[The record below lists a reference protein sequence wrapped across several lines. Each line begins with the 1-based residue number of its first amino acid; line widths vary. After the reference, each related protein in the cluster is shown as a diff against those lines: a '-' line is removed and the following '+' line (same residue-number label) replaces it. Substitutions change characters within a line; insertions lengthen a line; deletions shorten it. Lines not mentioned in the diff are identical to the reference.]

1 TGGGKTEA
9 YLAVSAFSALY
20 RRVKDKNDVGVD
32 TFMRYTLRL
41 LTVDQF
47 QRAARLI
54 ISLEY
59 IRRRKVDMLG
69 EKEYSIGLWVGGD
82 TTPNNFEQ
90 AKKQFNEIIKNK
102 KKKKFIVTSC
112 PWCGAEI
119 KPIKLE
125 KNTIYQGISIESTLK
140 CSCPDEKC
148 EFENKLPI
156 YFIDEDIYENPPTF
170 LIGTIDKFVQLTWKP
185 KARSLFGINKKGER
199 IVSPPNLIIQDE
211 LHLISGPLGSLTGMY
226 ETLIEELTY
235 DYRSESKPK
244 ILGATATIKAFNTQ
258 IKALFGREKS
268 FIFPPSGISM
278 DDNFFSNVILNEDGT
293 YFPGRKYI
301 GIYPIT
307 QGKLQTQVQTFSK
320 LLMTVNNLP
329 IESKNSF
336 WTILSFY
343 NTIKDI
349 GKANSLVDQDIPYT
363 INYNYD
369 KSNIPLDSRR
379 YINREK
385 VKELTSR
392 MNNNEIAG
400 ALQELKTDYT
410 ITKNEAIDLAL
421 ASNIIEVGVDIDRLS
436 LMTIVGQPKTT
447 SQYIQVSGRIGRK
460 VDENPGLVIVL
471 YNKGNSTDKSHYE
484 HFNEYHQQLYANVEE
499 TSITPFSYFSI
510 ERGLPAVLIGF
521 LRQIF
526 DYKKLGI
533 APNAEFINDNLNKI
547 EDFVEKRIVKKM
559 KLVDTTE
566 KETLQTVYEKVLD
579 NLTGIDYESW
589 ESKFNQSGYM
599 VQLNEDTVVQE
610 DQSTIITSM
619 RNVDATSRLK
629 VKNKRK
635 HNYKNFF

>member
-1 TGGGKTEA
+1 
-9 YLAVSAFSALY
+9 
-20 RRVKDKNDVGVD
+20 
-32 TFMRYTLRL
+32 
-41 LTVDQF
+41 
-47 QRAARLI
+47 
-54 ISLEY
+54 
-59 IRRRKVDMLG
+59 
-69 EKEYSIGLWVGGD
+69 
-82 TTPNNFEQ
+82 
-90 AKKQFNEIIKNK
+90 
-102 KKKKFIVTSC
+102 
-112 PWCGAEI
+112 
-119 KPIKLE
+119 
-125 KNTIYQGISIESTLK
+125 
-140 CSCPDEKC
+140 
-148 EFENKLPI
+148 
-156 YFIDEDIYENPPTF
+156 
-170 LIGTIDKFVQLTWKP
+170 
-185 KARSLFGINKKGER
+185 
-199 IVSPPNLIIQDE
+199 
-211 LHLISGPLGSLTGMY
+211 
-226 ETLIEELTY
+226 
-235 DYRSESKPK
+235 
-244 ILGATATIKAFNTQ
+244 
-258 IKALFGREKS
+258 
-268 FIFPPSGISM
+268 
-278 DDNFFSNVILNEDGT
+278 
-293 YFPGRKYI
+293 
-301 GIYPIT
+301 
-307 QGKLQTQVQTFSK
+307 
-320 LLMTVNNLP
+320 
-329 IESKNSF
+329 
-336 WTILSFY
+336 
-343 NTIKDI
+343 
-349 GKANSLVDQDIPYT
+349 
-363 INYNYD
+363 
-369 KSNIPLDSRR
+369 
-379 YINREK
+379 
-385 VKELTSR
+385 

-610 DQSTIITSM
+610 DQSTMITSV
-619 RNVDATSRLK
+619 RNVAATSR
-629 VKNKRK
+629 
-635 HNYKNFF
+635 

>member
-1 TGGGKTEA
+1 
-9 YLAVSAFSALY
+9 
-20 RRVKDKNDVGVD
+20 
-32 TFMRYTLRL
+32 
-41 LTVDQF
+41 
-47 QRAARLI
+47 
-54 ISLEY
+54 
-59 IRRRKVDMLG
+59 
-69 EKEYSIGLWVGGD
+69 
-82 TTPNNFEQ
+82 
-90 AKKQFNEIIKNK
+90 
-102 KKKKFIVTSC
+102 
-112 PWCGAEI
+112 
-119 KPIKLE
+119 
-125 KNTIYQGISIESTLK
+125 
-140 CSCPDEKC
+140 
-148 EFENKLPI
+148 
-156 YFIDEDIYENPPTF
+156 
-170 LIGTIDKFVQLTWKP
+170 
-185 KARSLFGINKKGER
+185 
-199 IVSPPNLIIQDE
+199 
-211 LHLISGPLGSLTGMY
+211 
-226 ETLIEELTY
+226 
-235 DYRSESKPK
+235 
-244 ILGATATIKAFNTQ
+244 
-258 IKALFGREKS
+258 
-268 FIFPPSGISM
+268 
-278 DDNFFSNVILNEDGT
+278 
-293 YFPGRKYI
+293 
-301 GIYPIT
+301 
-307 QGKLQTQVQTFSK
+307 
-320 LLMTVNNLP
+320 
-329 IESKNSF
+329 
-336 WTILSFY
+336 
-343 NTIKDI
+343 
-349 GKANSLVDQDIPYT
+349 IPYT

-579 NLTGIDYESW
+579 
-589 ESKFNQSGYM
+589 
-599 VQLNEDTVVQE
+599 
-610 DQSTIITSM
+610 
-619 RNVDATSRLK
+619 
-629 VKNKRK
+629 
-635 HNYKNFF
+635 

>member
-1 TGGGKTEA
+1 
-9 YLAVSAFSALY
+9 
-20 RRVKDKNDVGVD
+20 
-32 TFMRYTLRL
+32 
-41 LTVDQF
+41 
-47 QRAARLI
+47 
-54 ISLEY
+54 
-59 IRRRKVDMLG
+59 
-69 EKEYSIGLWVGGD
+69 
-82 TTPNNFEQ
+82 
-90 AKKQFNEIIKNK
+90 
-102 KKKKFIVTSC
+102 
-112 PWCGAEI
+112 
-119 KPIKLE
+119 
-125 KNTIYQGISIESTLK
+125 
-140 CSCPDEKC
+140 
-148 EFENKLPI
+148 
-156 YFIDEDIYENPPTF
+156 
-170 LIGTIDKFVQLTWKP
+170 
-185 KARSLFGINKKGER
+185 
-199 IVSPPNLIIQDE
+199 
-211 LHLISGPLGSLTGMY
+211 
-226 ETLIEELTY
+226 
-235 DYRSESKPK
+235 
-244 ILGATATIKAFNTQ
+244 
-258 IKALFGREKS
+258 
-268 FIFPPSGISM
+268 
-278 DDNFFSNVILNEDGT
+278 
-293 YFPGRKYI
+293 
-301 GIYPIT
+301 
-307 QGKLQTQVQTFSK
+307 
-320 LLMTVNNLP
+320 
-329 IESKNSF
+329 
-336 WTILSFY
+336 
-343 NTIKDI
+343 
-349 GKANSLVDQDIPYT
+349 
-363 INYNYD
+363 
-369 KSNIPLDSRR
+369 
-379 YINREK
+379 
-385 VKELTSR
+385 